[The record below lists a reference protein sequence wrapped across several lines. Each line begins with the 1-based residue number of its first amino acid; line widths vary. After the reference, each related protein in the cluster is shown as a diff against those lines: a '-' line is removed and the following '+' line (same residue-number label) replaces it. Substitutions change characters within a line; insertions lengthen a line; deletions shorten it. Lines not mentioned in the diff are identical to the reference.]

1 MDLANLIKG
10 SSTFKLAVSIV
21 VVVPLTVKFPEIVTS
36 AGKPTVTALPSVPD
50 PVTSTSSAVPVIVA
64 T

>member
-1 MDLANLIKG
+1 MIKE
-10 SSTFKLAVSIV
+10 SSTLKLAASIV

-36 AGKPTVTALPSVPD
+36 AGRPTVTALPSVPD
-50 PVTSTSSAVPVIVA
+50 PLTSTSLAVPVIVA